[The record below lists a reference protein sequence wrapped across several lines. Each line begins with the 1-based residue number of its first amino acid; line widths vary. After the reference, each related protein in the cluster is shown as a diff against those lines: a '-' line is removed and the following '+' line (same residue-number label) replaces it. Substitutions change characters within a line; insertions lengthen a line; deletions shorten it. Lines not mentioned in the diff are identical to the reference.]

1 MVKFIK
7 CKRIALQLLL
17 VFFVFGAFYIV
28 LTKKTP
34 SLSRP
39 DTSLNVEAKPL
50 NTEAIN
56 LAFNIKYRNELATC
70 TMIFS
75 FALSITDKE
84 ATNKFDVKKN
94 DVLVELKKRLPPIV
108 EHYVSS
114 ADCYHG
120 MLNQDMKKIANDVI
134 SEGQE
139 KELIK
144 KVSIQEF
151 LIK

>member
-1 MVKFIK
+1 MIKFINS
-7 CKRIALQLLL
+7 KRIALQLLL
-17 VFFVFGAFYIV
+17 VFFVFGAFYVV
-28 LTKKTP
+28 LTKKAP
-34 SLSRP
+34 SPSRP
-39 DTSLNVEAKPL
+39 DTSLNVEARPL
-50 NTEAIN
+50 NTEVTN

-75 FALSITDKE
+75 FALSTNYKE

-94 DVLVELKKRLPPIV
+94 DILAELKRRLPPIV
-108 EHYVSS
+108 ERYVNS
-114 ADCYHG
+114 ADSYHG

-134 SEGQE
+134 NEGQE